1 MSSPVVVRDG
11 RADLC
16 DTYSS
21 SREERVVAG
30 AVLNEREGAEAVR
43 GARRVG
49 WGRAVFGS
57 ACLWAWGFLAYL
69 SPVLIPAE
77 RPVGGVGIEVGFFVS
92 QGAVVVAAVAIVL
105 ALRKRS
111 VAVGRGVLLVCASL
125 LALASALLPL
135 TVAIDAPWPLV
146 GCGAI
151 CGVAGTL
158 LGCAWGARY
167 SLESRDVSAVV
178 MVSFLVAYGIY
189 FAILLLYVA
198 TPFVVAAQVVVVFL
212 PLASWGLWFWDA
224 SARSGLA
231 PEVSPSSA
239 LSTDIAGSPGS
250 SGKAPGEVTAG
261 SRELHALPW
270 RSLGVIAVA
279 ALVGNVMASV
289 IMGTSY
295 EGADSLYPGGIALC
309 ACIATMALVPLT
321 AERTAF
327 SVAQLYRIT
336 VTFSVV
342 GLVAIL
348 VLGAAAVPVGG
359 ALVQGCTLFFQ
370 PLVYVVVTRSTRLQG
385 LSPLVAFGVG
395 QALISAVVLA
405 GNLAGKLLFQVAGET
420 PLLLSAVCGAG
431 VLALFFMVVAR
442 AAQVGEE
449 GNEEKDGGTEEM
461 EAETRGADRVKAAAA
476 GRGSSGV
483 AAGERLFE
491 DGGTTEAATL
501 PNGDCAAGVGAQGED
516 SCRCFCAGSRTNGP
530 RDGDPLTAGARS
542 HPSLH
547 RQRAVRDHGHREDPR
562 APHLREGPG
571 QQPTGTPRQG
581 GGPLDT
587 SPEIRR
593 SRPSLGGQ
601 RFGGY

>member
-11 RADLC
+11 RTDLC

-212 PLASWGLWFWDA
+212 PLVSWGLWFWDA

-231 PEVSPSSA
+231 PEVLPSSA

-405 GNLAGKLLFQVAGET
+405 GNLVGKLLFQMAGET

-516 SCRCFCAGSRTNGP
+516 SAAVFARAVG
-530 RDGDPLTAGARS
+530 LTARETEIL
-542 HPSLH
+542 SLL
-547 RQRAVRDHGHREDPR
+547 VRGRTLPYIANE
-562 APHLREGPG
+562 LFVT
-571 QQPTGTPRQG
+571 TGTVKTHVRHIYEKSLVNNRQEL
-581 GGPLDT
+581 LDKV
-587 SPEIRR
+587 EAR
-593 SRPSLGGQ
+593 
-601 RFGGY
+601 

>member
-57 ACLWAWGFLAYL
+57 ACLGAWGFLAYL

-231 PEVSPSSA
+231 PEVFPSSA

-516 SCRCFCAGSRTNGP
+516 SAAVFARAVG
-530 RDGDPLTAGARS
+530 LTARETEILSLLVRGRTLPYIANELFVTPGTVKTHVRHIYEKALVNNRQELLDKVEAR
-542 HPSLH
+542 
-547 RQRAVRDHGHREDPR
+547 
-562 APHLREGPG
+562 
-571 QQPTGTPRQG
+571 
-581 GGPLDT
+581 
-587 SPEIRR
+587 
-593 SRPSLGGQ
+593 
-601 RFGGY
+601 

>member
-1 MSSPVVVRDG
+1 M
-11 RADLC
+11 
-16 DTYSS
+16 
-21 SREERVVAG
+21 AG

-105 ALRKRS
+105 ALRKHS
-111 VAVGRGVLLVCASL
+111 VAVGRGVLLACASL
-125 LALASALLPL
+125 LALASALLQL
-135 TVAIDAPWPLV
+135 TVALDAPWPLV

-189 FAILLLYVA
+189 FAVLLLYVA

-224 SARSGLA
+224 SACSGLA
-231 PEVSPSSA
+231 PEVFPSSA

-405 GNLAGKLLFQVAGET
+405 GNLVGKLLFQMSGET

-431 VLALFFMVVAR
+431 ALALFFMVVAR

-516 SCRCFCAGSRTNGP
+516 SAAVFARAVG
-530 RDGDPLTAGARS
+530 LTARETEIL
-542 HPSLH
+542 SLL
-547 RQRAVRDHGHREDPR
+547 VRGRTLPYIANE
-562 APHLREGPG
+562 LFVT
-571 QQPTGTPRQG
+571 TGTVKTYVRHIYEKSLVNNRQEL
-581 GGPLDT
+581 LDKV
-587 SPEIRR
+587 EAR
-593 SRPSLGGQ
+593 
-601 RFGGY
+601 

>member
-11 RADLC
+11 RTDLC

-105 ALRKRS
+105 ALRKHS
-111 VAVGRGVLLVCASL
+111 VAAGRGVLLACASL

-189 FAILLLYVA
+189 FAVLLLYVA

-212 PLASWGLWFWDA
+212 PIASWGLWFWDA

-231 PEVSPSSA
+231 PEVFPSSA

-321 AERTAF
+321 AERAAF

-431 VLALFFMVVAR
+431 VLALFFIVVAR

-516 SCRCFCAGSRTNGP
+516 SAAVFARAVG
-530 RDGDPLTAGARS
+530 LTARETEIL
-542 HPSLH
+542 SLL
-547 RQRAVRDHGHREDPR
+547 VRGRTLPYIANE
-562 APHLREGPG
+562 LFVT
-571 QQPTGTPRQG
+571 TGTVKTHVRHIYEKALVNNRQEL
-581 GGPLDT
+581 LDKV
-587 SPEIRR
+587 EAR
-593 SRPSLGGQ
+593 
-601 RFGGY
+601 

>member
-11 RADLC
+11 RTDLC

-212 PLASWGLWFWDA
+212 PLVSWGLWFWDA

-231 PEVSPSSA
+231 PEVFPSSA

-327 SVAQLYRIT
+327 SVVQLYRIT

-405 GNLAGKLLFQVAGET
+405 GNLVGKLLFQMAGET

-516 SCRCFCAGSRTNGP
+516 SAAVFARAVG
-530 RDGDPLTAGARS
+530 LTARETEIL
-542 HPSLH
+542 SLL
-547 RQRAVRDHGHREDPR
+547 VRGRTLPYIANE
-562 APHLREGPG
+562 LFVT
-571 QQPTGTPRQG
+571 TGTVKTHVRHIYEKALVNNRQEL
-581 GGPLDT
+581 LDKV
-587 SPEIRR
+587 EAR
-593 SRPSLGGQ
+593 
-601 RFGGY
+601 

>member
-1 MSSPVVVRDG
+1 MQVKAMSSPVVVRDG
-11 RADLC
+11 RIDLC

-77 RPVGGVGIEVGFFVS
+77 RPAGGVGIEVGFFVS

-105 ALRKRS
+105 ALRKHS
-111 VAVGRGVLLVCASL
+111 VAVGRGVLLACASL
-125 LALASALLPL
+125 LALASALLQL
-135 TVAIDAPWPLV
+135 TVALDAPWPLV

-151 CGVAGTL
+151 CGMAGTL

-189 FAILLLYVA
+189 FSVLLLYVA

-212 PLASWGLWFWDA
+212 PIASWGLWFWDA

-231 PEVSPSSA
+231 PEVFPSSA

-250 SGKAPGEVTAG
+250 SRKAPGEVTAG

-370 PLVYVVVTRSTRLQG
+370 PLVYVVVTRSTRLQS

-405 GNLAGKLLFQVAGET
+405 GNLVGKLLFQMAGAT

-442 AAQVGEE
+442 AAQVGADEGEE
-449 GNEEKDGGTEEM
+449 ADGDAEKME
-461 EAETRGADRVKAAAA
+461 EAEEVEEAPRRERGRTGKSSCSPELALAEGKGSSVLDEAQEEDPAAAFA
-476 GRGSSGV
+476 RAVGLTARETEILSLLARGR
-483 AAGERLFE
+483 
-491 DGGTTEAATL
+491 TL
-501 PNGDCAAGVGAQGED
+501 PYIANELFV
-516 SCRCFCAGSRTNGP
+516 T
-530 RDGDPLTAGARS
+530 
-542 HPSLH
+542 
-547 RQRAVRDHGHREDPR
+547 
-562 APHLREGPG
+562 
-571 QQPTGTPRQG
+571 TGTVKTHVRHIYEKALVNNRQEL
-581 GGPLDT
+581 LDKV
-587 SPEIRR
+587 EAR
-593 SRPSLGGQ
+593 
-601 RFGGY
+601 

>member
-11 RADLC
+11 RTDLC

-158 LGCAWGARY
+158 LGCVWGARY

-231 PEVSPSSA
+231 PEVFPSSA

-405 GNLAGKLLFQVAGET
+405 GNLVGKLLFQMAGET

-501 PNGDCAAGVGAQGED
+501 PNGDCAAGVGAHGED
-516 SCRCFCAGSRTNGP
+516 SATVFARAVG
-530 RDGDPLTAGARS
+530 LTAREAEILG
-542 HPSLH
+542 LL
-547 RQRAVRDHGHREDPR
+547 VRGRTLPYIANE
-562 APHLREGPG
+562 LFVT
-571 QQPTGTPRQG
+571 TGTVKTHVRHIYEKSLVNNRQEL
-581 GGPLDT
+581 LDKV
-587 SPEIRR
+587 EAR
-593 SRPSLGGQ
+593 
-601 RFGGY
+601 

>member
-11 RADLC
+11 RTDLC

-231 PEVSPSSA
+231 PEVFPSSA

-385 LSPLVAFGVG
+385 LSPLAAFGVG

-405 GNLAGKLLFQVAGET
+405 GNLVGKLLFQMAGET

-516 SCRCFCAGSRTNGP
+516 SAAVFARAVG
-530 RDGDPLTAGARS
+530 LTARETEIL
-542 HPSLH
+542 SLL
-547 RQRAVRDHGHREDPR
+547 VRGRTLPYIANE
-562 APHLREGPG
+562 LFVT
-571 QQPTGTPRQG
+571 TGTVKTHVRHIYEKSLVNNRQEL
-581 GGPLDT
+581 LDKV
-587 SPEIRR
+587 EA
-593 SRPSLGGQ
+593 L
-601 RFGGY
+601 

>member
-111 VAVGRGVLLVCASL
+111 VAVGLGVLLVCASL

-231 PEVSPSSA
+231 PEVFPSSA

-516 SCRCFCAGSRTNGP
+516 SAAVFARAVG
-530 RDGDPLTAGARS
+530 LTARETEIL
-542 HPSLH
+542 SLL
-547 RQRAVRDHGHREDPR
+547 VRGRTLPYIANE
-562 APHLREGPG
+562 LFVT
-571 QQPTGTPRQG
+571 TGTVKTHVRHIYEKALVNNRQEL
-581 GGPLDT
+581 LDKV
-587 SPEIRR
+587 EAR
-593 SRPSLGGQ
+593 
-601 RFGGY
+601 

>member
-11 RADLC
+11 RTDLC

-231 PEVSPSSA
+231 PEVFPSSA

-321 AERTAF
+321 AERAAF

-370 PLVYVVVTRSTRLQG
+370 PLVYVVVTRSIRLQG

-405 GNLAGKLLFQVAGET
+405 GNLVGKLLFQMAGET

-516 SCRCFCAGSRTNGP
+516 SAAVFARAVG
-530 RDGDPLTAGARS
+530 LTARETEIL
-542 HPSLH
+542 SLL
-547 RQRAVRDHGHREDPR
+547 VRGRTLPYIANE
-562 APHLREGPG
+562 LFVT
-571 QQPTGTPRQG
+571 TGTVKTHVRHIYEKSLVNNRQEL
-581 GGPLDT
+581 LDKV
-587 SPEIRR
+587 EAR
-593 SRPSLGGQ
+593 
-601 RFGGY
+601 

>member
-11 RADLC
+11 RTDLC

-111 VAVGRGVLLVCASL
+111 VAVERGVLLVCASL

-231 PEVSPSSA
+231 PEVFPSSA

-405 GNLAGKLLFQVAGET
+405 GNLVGKLLFQMAGET

-516 SCRCFCAGSRTNGP
+516 SAAVFARAVG
-530 RDGDPLTAGARS
+530 LTARETEIL
-542 HPSLH
+542 SLL
-547 RQRAVRDHGHREDPR
+547 VRGRTLPYIANE
-562 APHLREGPG
+562 LFVT
-571 QQPTGTPRQG
+571 TGTVKTHVRHIYEKSLVNNRQEL
-581 GGPLDT
+581 LDKV
-587 SPEIRR
+587 EAR
-593 SRPSLGGQ
+593 
-601 RFGGY
+601 

>member
-1 MSSPVVVRDG
+1 M
-11 RADLC
+11 
-16 DTYSS
+16 
-21 SREERVVAG
+21 AG

-105 ALRKRS
+105 ALRKHS
-111 VAVGRGVLLVCASL
+111 VAVGRGVLLACASL

-189 FAILLLYVA
+189 FAVLLLYVA

-212 PLASWGLWFWDA
+212 PIASWGLWFWDA

-231 PEVSPSSA
+231 PEVFPSSA

-261 SRELHALPW
+261 SHELHALPW

-321 AERTAF
+321 AERAAF

-431 VLALFFMVVAR
+431 VLALFFIVVAR

-516 SCRCFCAGSRTNGP
+516 SAAVFARAVG
-530 RDGDPLTAGARS
+530 LTARETEIL
-542 HPSLH
+542 SLL
-547 RQRAVRDHGHREDPR
+547 VRGRTLPYIANE
-562 APHLREGPG
+562 LFVT
-571 QQPTGTPRQG
+571 TGTVKTHVRHIYEKALVNNRQEL
-581 GGPLDT
+581 LDKV
-587 SPEIRR
+587 EAR
-593 SRPSLGGQ
+593 
-601 RFGGY
+601 

>member
-1 MSSPVVVRDG
+1 M
-11 RADLC
+11 
-16 DTYSS
+16 
-21 SREERVVAG
+21 AG

-189 FAILLLYVA
+189 FAVLLLYVA

-212 PLASWGLWFWDA
+212 PIASWGLWFWDA

-231 PEVSPSSA
+231 PEVFPSSA

-321 AERTAF
+321 AERAAF

-431 VLALFFMVVAR
+431 VLALFFIVVAR

-516 SCRCFCAGSRTNGP
+516 SAAVFARAVG
-530 RDGDPLTAGARS
+530 LTARETEIL
-542 HPSLH
+542 SLL
-547 RQRAVRDHGHREDPR
+547 VRGRTLPYIANE
-562 APHLREGPG
+562 LFVT
-571 QQPTGTPRQG
+571 TGTVKTHVRHIYEKALVNNRQEL
-581 GGPLDT
+581 LDKV
-587 SPEIRR
+587 EAR
-593 SRPSLGGQ
+593 
-601 RFGGY
+601 

>member
-11 RADLC
+11 RTDLC

-231 PEVSPSSA
+231 PEVFPSSA

-405 GNLAGKLLFQVAGET
+405 GNLVGKLLFQMAGET

-516 SCRCFCAGSRTNGP
+516 SAAVFARAVG
-530 RDGDPLTAGARS
+530 LTARETEIL
-542 HPSLH
+542 SLL
-547 RQRAVRDHGHREDPR
+547 VRGRTLPYIANE
-562 APHLREGPG
+562 LFVT
-571 QQPTGTPRQG
+571 TGTVKTHVRHIYENSLVNNRQEL
-581 GGPLDT
+581 LDKV
-587 SPEIRR
+587 EAR
-593 SRPSLGGQ
+593 
-601 RFGGY
+601 

>member
-11 RADLC
+11 RTDLC
-16 DTYSS
+16 DTYSR

-231 PEVSPSSA
+231 PEVFPSSA

-348 VLGAAAVPVGG
+348 VLGAAAVSVGG

-442 AAQVGEE
+442 AAQVGADEGEE
-449 GNEEKDGGTEEM
+449 ADGDAEKME
-461 EAETRGADRVKAAAA
+461 EAEEVEEAPRRERGRTGKSSCSPELALAEGKGSSVLDEAQEEDPAAAFA
-476 GRGSSGV
+476 RAVGLTARETEILALLVRGR
-483 AAGERLFE
+483 
-491 DGGTTEAATL
+491 TL
-501 PNGDCAAGVGAQGED
+501 PYIANELFV
-516 SCRCFCAGSRTNGP
+516 T
-530 RDGDPLTAGARS
+530 
-542 HPSLH
+542 
-547 RQRAVRDHGHREDPR
+547 
-562 APHLREGPG
+562 
-571 QQPTGTPRQG
+571 TGTVKTHVRHIYEKALVNNRQEL
-581 GGPLDT
+581 LDKV
-587 SPEIRR
+587 EAR
-593 SRPSLGGQ
+593 
-601 RFGGY
+601 

>member
-11 RADLC
+11 RTDLC
-16 DTYSS
+16 DTYSR

-231 PEVSPSSA
+231 PEVFPSSA

-261 SRELHALPW
+261 SRELHAIPW

-442 AAQVGEE
+442 AAQVGADEGEE
-449 GNEEKDGGTEEM
+449 ADGDAEKMEKAEEVEEAPRRERGRTGKSSCSPELALAEGKGSSVLD
-461 EAETRGADRVKAAAA
+461 EAQEEDPAAAFA
-476 GRGSSGV
+476 RAVGLTARETEILSLLARGR
-483 AAGERLFE
+483 
-491 DGGTTEAATL
+491 TL
-501 PNGDCAAGVGAQGED
+501 PYIANELFV
-516 SCRCFCAGSRTNGP
+516 T
-530 RDGDPLTAGARS
+530 
-542 HPSLH
+542 
-547 RQRAVRDHGHREDPR
+547 
-562 APHLREGPG
+562 
-571 QQPTGTPRQG
+571 TGTVKTHVRHIYEKALVNNRQEL
-581 GGPLDT
+581 LDKV
-587 SPEIRR
+587 EAR
-593 SRPSLGGQ
+593 
-601 RFGGY
+601 

>member
-11 RADLC
+11 RTDLC
-16 DTYSS
+16 DTYSR

-212 PLASWGLWFWDA
+212 PLASWGLWFWDV

-231 PEVSPSSA
+231 PEVFPSSA
-239 LSTDIAGSPGS
+239 LSTDIAGSSGS

-405 GNLAGKLLFQVAGET
+405 GNLVGKLLFQMAGET

-516 SCRCFCAGSRTNGP
+516 SAAVFARAVG
-530 RDGDPLTAGARS
+530 LTARETEIL
-542 HPSLH
+542 SLL
-547 RQRAVRDHGHREDPR
+547 VRGRTLPYIANE
-562 APHLREGPG
+562 LFVT
-571 QQPTGTPRQG
+571 TGTVKTHVRHIYEKALVNNRQEL
-581 GGPLDT
+581 LDKV
-587 SPEIRR
+587 EAR
-593 SRPSLGGQ
+593 
-601 RFGGY
+601 

>member
-1 MSSPVVVRDG
+1 M
-11 RADLC
+11 
-16 DTYSS
+16 
-21 SREERVVAG
+21 AG

-231 PEVSPSSA
+231 PEVFPSSA

-370 PLVYVVVTRSTRLQG
+370 PLVYVVVTRNTRLQG

-405 GNLAGKLLFQVAGET
+405 GNLVGKLLFQMAGET

-516 SCRCFCAGSRTNGP
+516 SAAVFARAVG
-530 RDGDPLTAGARS
+530 LTARETEIL
-542 HPSLH
+542 SLL
-547 RQRAVRDHGHREDPR
+547 VRGRTLPYIANE
-562 APHLREGPG
+562 LFVT
-571 QQPTGTPRQG
+571 TGTVKTHVRHIYEKSLVNNRQEL
-581 GGPLDT
+581 LDKV
-587 SPEIRR
+587 EAR
-593 SRPSLGGQ
+593 
-601 RFGGY
+601 

>member
-11 RADLC
+11 RTDLC

-212 PLASWGLWFWDA
+212 PLVSWGLWFWDA

-231 PEVSPSSA
+231 PEVFPSSA

-405 GNLAGKLLFQVAGET
+405 GNLVGKLLFQMAGET

-501 PNGDCAAGVGAQGED
+501 PNGDCAAGVGAQGEE
-516 SCRCFCAGSRTNGP
+516 SAAVFARAVG
-530 RDGDPLTAGARS
+530 LTARETEIL
-542 HPSLH
+542 SLL
-547 RQRAVRDHGHREDPR
+547 VRGRTLPYIANE
-562 APHLREGPG
+562 LFVT
-571 QQPTGTPRQG
+571 TGTVKTHVRHIYEKSLVNNRQEL
-581 GGPLDT
+581 LDKV
-587 SPEIRR
+587 EAR
-593 SRPSLGGQ
+593 
-601 RFGGY
+601 

>member
-1 MSSPVVVRDG
+1 M
-11 RADLC
+11 
-16 DTYSS
+16 
-21 SREERVVAG
+21 AG

-189 FAILLLYVA
+189 FAVLLLYVA

-231 PEVSPSSA
+231 PEVFPSSA

-405 GNLAGKLLFQVAGET
+405 GNLVGKLLFQVAGET

-491 DGGTTEAATL
+491 DGCTTEAATL
-501 PNGDCAAGVGAQGED
+501 PNGDCAAGAGAQGED
-516 SCRCFCAGSRTNGP
+516 SAAVFARAAG
-530 RDGDPLTAGARS
+530 LTARETEILA
-542 HPSLH
+542 LL
-547 RQRAVRDHGHREDPR
+547 VRGRTLPYIANE
-562 APHLREGPG
+562 LFVT
-571 QQPTGTPRQG
+571 TGTVKTHVRHIYEKALVNNRQEL
-581 GGPLDT
+581 LDKV
-587 SPEIRR
+587 EAR
-593 SRPSLGGQ
+593 
-601 RFGGY
+601 

>member
-1 MSSPVVVRDG
+1 M
-11 RADLC
+11 
-16 DTYSS
+16 
-21 SREERVVAG
+21 AG

-231 PEVSPSSA
+231 PEVFPSSA

-405 GNLAGKLLFQVAGET
+405 GNLVGKLLFQMAGET

-501 PNGDCAAGVGAQGED
+501 PNGDCAAGVGAHGED
-516 SCRCFCAGSRTNGP
+516 SATVFARAVG
-530 RDGDPLTAGARS
+530 LTARETEIL
-542 HPSLH
+542 SLL
-547 RQRAVRDHGHREDPR
+547 VRGRTLPYIANE
-562 APHLREGPG
+562 LFVT
-571 QQPTGTPRQG
+571 TGTVKTHVRHIYEKALVNNRQEL
-581 GGPLDT
+581 LDKV
-587 SPEIRR
+587 EAR
-593 SRPSLGGQ
+593 
-601 RFGGY
+601 

>member
-1 MSSPVVVRDG
+1 M
-11 RADLC
+11 
-16 DTYSS
+16 
-21 SREERVVAG
+21 AG

-231 PEVSPSSA
+231 PEVFPSSA

-348 VLGAAAVPVGG
+348 MLGAAAVPVGG

-405 GNLAGKLLFQVAGET
+405 GNLVGKLLFQMAGET

-516 SCRCFCAGSRTNGP
+516 SAAVFARAVG
-530 RDGDPLTAGARS
+530 LTARETEIL
-542 HPSLH
+542 SLL
-547 RQRAVRDHGHREDPR
+547 VRGRTLPYIANE
-562 APHLREGPG
+562 LFVT
-571 QQPTGTPRQG
+571 TGTVKTHVRHIYEKSLVNNRQEL
-581 GGPLDT
+581 LDKV
-587 SPEIRR
+587 EAR
-593 SRPSLGGQ
+593 
-601 RFGGY
+601 

>member
-1 MSSPVVVRDG
+1 M
-11 RADLC
+11 
-16 DTYSS
+16 
-21 SREERVVAG
+21 AG

-231 PEVSPSSA
+231 PEVFPSSA

-370 PLVYVVVTRSTRLQG
+370 PLVYVAVTRSTRLQG
-385 LSPLVAFGVG
+385 LSPLVAFGMG

-405 GNLAGKLLFQVAGET
+405 GNLVGKLLFQMAGET

-516 SCRCFCAGSRTNGP
+516 SAAVFARAVG
-530 RDGDPLTAGARS
+530 LTARETEIL
-542 HPSLH
+542 SLL
-547 RQRAVRDHGHREDPR
+547 VRGRTLPYIANE
-562 APHLREGPG
+562 LFVT
-571 QQPTGTPRQG
+571 TGTVKTHVRHIYEKSLVNNRQEL
-581 GGPLDT
+581 LDKV
-587 SPEIRR
+587 EAR
-593 SRPSLGGQ
+593 
-601 RFGGY
+601 

>member
-231 PEVSPSSA
+231 PEVFPSSA

-516 SCRCFCAGSRTNGP
+516 SAAVFARAVG
-530 RDGDPLTAGARS
+530 LTARETEIL
-542 HPSLH
+542 SLL
-547 RQRAVRDHGHREDPR
+547 VRGRTLPYIANE
-562 APHLREGPG
+562 LFVT
-571 QQPTGTPRQG
+571 TGTVKTRVRHIYEKALVNNRQEL
-581 GGPLDT
+581 LDKV
-587 SPEIRR
+587 EAR
-593 SRPSLGGQ
+593 
-601 RFGGY
+601 

>member
-11 RADLC
+11 RTDLC

-231 PEVSPSSA
+231 PEVFPSSA

-395 QALISAVVLA
+395 QALISAVVPA
-405 GNLAGKLLFQVAGET
+405 GNLVGKLLFQMAGET

-516 SCRCFCAGSRTNGP
+516 SAAVFARAVG
-530 RDGDPLTAGARS
+530 LTARETEIL
-542 HPSLH
+542 SLL
-547 RQRAVRDHGHREDPR
+547 VRGRTLPYIANE
-562 APHLREGPG
+562 LFVT
-571 QQPTGTPRQG
+571 TGTVKTHVRHIYEKSLVNNRQEL
-581 GGPLDT
+581 LDKV
-587 SPEIRR
+587 EAR
-593 SRPSLGGQ
+593 
-601 RFGGY
+601 

>member
-1 MSSPVVVRDG
+1 M
-11 RADLC
+11 
-16 DTYSS
+16 
-21 SREERVVAG
+21 AG

-43 GARRVG
+43 GAHRVG
-49 WGRAVFGS
+49 WGRAVLGS

-69 SPVLIPAE
+69 SPVLIPVE
-77 RPVGGVGIEVGFFVS
+77 RPAGGVGIEVGFFVS

-105 ALRKRS
+105 ALRKHS

-189 FAILLLYVA
+189 FAVLLLYVA

-231 PEVSPSSA
+231 PEVFPSSA

-327 SVAQLYRIT
+327 SIAQLYRIT

-405 GNLAGKLLFQVAGET
+405 GNLVGKLLFQMAGET

-516 SCRCFCAGSRTNGP
+516 SAAVFARAVG
-530 RDGDPLTAGARS
+530 LTARETEIL
-542 HPSLH
+542 SLL
-547 RQRAVRDHGHREDPR
+547 VRGRTLPYIANE
-562 APHLREGPG
+562 LFVT
-571 QQPTGTPRQG
+571 TGTVKTHVRHIYEKALVNNRQEL
-581 GGPLDT
+581 LDKV
-587 SPEIRR
+587 EAR
-593 SRPSLGGQ
+593 
-601 RFGGY
+601 

>member
-11 RADLC
+11 RTDLC

-231 PEVSPSSA
+231 PEVFPSSA

-405 GNLAGKLLFQVAGET
+405 GNLVGKLLFQMAGET

-431 VLALFFMVVAR
+431 VLFFMVVAR

-516 SCRCFCAGSRTNGP
+516 SAAVFARAVG
-530 RDGDPLTAGARS
+530 LTARETEIL
-542 HPSLH
+542 SLL
-547 RQRAVRDHGHREDPR
+547 VRGRTLPYIANE
-562 APHLREGPG
+562 LFVT
-571 QQPTGTPRQG
+571 TGTVKTHVRHIYEKSLVNNRQEL
-581 GGPLDT
+581 LDKV
-587 SPEIRR
+587 EAR
-593 SRPSLGGQ
+593 
-601 RFGGY
+601 

>member
-212 PLASWGLWFWDA
+212 PLASWGLWFWEA

-231 PEVSPSSA
+231 PEVFPSSA

-516 SCRCFCAGSRTNGP
+516 SAAVFARAVG
-530 RDGDPLTAGARS
+530 LTARETEIL
-542 HPSLH
+542 SLL
-547 RQRAVRDHGHREDPR
+547 VRGRTLPYIANE
-562 APHLREGPG
+562 LFVT
-571 QQPTGTPRQG
+571 TGTVKTHVRHIYEKSLVNNRQEL
-581 GGPLDT
+581 LDKV
-587 SPEIRR
+587 EAR
-593 SRPSLGGQ
+593 
-601 RFGGY
+601 

>member
-1 MSSPVVVRDG
+1 M
-11 RADLC
+11 
-16 DTYSS
+16 
-21 SREERVVAG
+21 AG

-135 TVAIDAPWPLV
+135 TVAIDAPWSLV

-231 PEVSPSSA
+231 PEVFPSSA

-405 GNLAGKLLFQVAGET
+405 GNLVGKLLFQMAGET

-516 SCRCFCAGSRTNGP
+516 SAAVFARAVG
-530 RDGDPLTAGARS
+530 LTARETEIL
-542 HPSLH
+542 SLL
-547 RQRAVRDHGHREDPR
+547 VRGRTLPYIANE
-562 APHLREGPG
+562 LFVT
-571 QQPTGTPRQG
+571 TGTVKTHVRHIYEKSLVNNRQEL
-581 GGPLDT
+581 LDKV
-587 SPEIRR
+587 EAR
-593 SRPSLGGQ
+593 
-601 RFGGY
+601 

>member
-1 MSSPVVVRDG
+1 MLSPVVVRDG

-77 RPVGGVGIEVGFFVS
+77 RPAGGVGIEVGFFVS

-105 ALRKRS
+105 ALRKHS

-125 LALASALLPL
+125 LALASALLQL
-135 TVAIDAPWPLV
+135 TVALDAPWPLV

-151 CGVAGTL
+151 CGMAGTL

-231 PEVSPSSA
+231 PEVFPSSA

-442 AAQVGEE
+442 AAQVGADEGEE
-449 GNEEKDGGTEEM
+449 ADGDAEKME
-461 EAETRGADRVKAAAA
+461 EAEEVEEAPRRERGRTGKSSCSPELALAEGKGSSVLDEAQEEDPAAAFA
-476 GRGSSGV
+476 RAVGLTARETEILALLVRGR
-483 AAGERLFE
+483 
-491 DGGTTEAATL
+491 TL
-501 PNGDCAAGVGAQGED
+501 PYIANELFV
-516 SCRCFCAGSRTNGP
+516 T
-530 RDGDPLTAGARS
+530 
-542 HPSLH
+542 
-547 RQRAVRDHGHREDPR
+547 
-562 APHLREGPG
+562 
-571 QQPTGTPRQG
+571 TGTVKTHVRHIYEKALVNNRQEL
-581 GGPLDT
+581 LDKV
-587 SPEIRR
+587 EAR
-593 SRPSLGGQ
+593 
-601 RFGGY
+601 

>member
-231 PEVSPSSA
+231 PEVFPSSA

-270 RSLGVIAVA
+270 RSMGVIAVA

-405 GNLAGKLLFQVAGET
+405 GNLVGKLLFQMAGET

-491 DGGTTEAATL
+491 DGGTTEAAAL

-516 SCRCFCAGSRTNGP
+516 SAAVFARAVG
-530 RDGDPLTAGARS
+530 LTARETEIL
-542 HPSLH
+542 SLL
-547 RQRAVRDHGHREDPR
+547 VRGRTLPYIANE
-562 APHLREGPG
+562 LFVT
-571 QQPTGTPRQG
+571 TGTVKTHVRHIYEKSLVNNRQEL
-581 GGPLDT
+581 LDKV
-587 SPEIRR
+587 EAR
-593 SRPSLGGQ
+593 
-601 RFGGY
+601 

>member
-1 MSSPVVVRDG
+1 M
-11 RADLC
+11 
-16 DTYSS
+16 
-21 SREERVVAG
+21 AG

-43 GARRVG
+43 GVRRVG

-231 PEVSPSSA
+231 PEVFPSSA

-405 GNLAGKLLFQVAGET
+405 GNLVGKLLFQMAGET

-501 PNGDCAAGVGAQGED
+501 PNGDFAAGVGAQGED
-516 SCRCFCAGSRTNGP
+516 SAAVFARAAG
-530 RDGDPLTAGARS
+530 LTARETEILA
-542 HPSLH
+542 LL
-547 RQRAVRDHGHREDPR
+547 VRGRTLPYIANE
-562 APHLREGPG
+562 LFVT
-571 QQPTGTPRQG
+571 TGTVKTHVRHIYEKALVNNRQEL
-581 GGPLDT
+581 LDKV
-587 SPEIRR
+587 EAR
-593 SRPSLGGQ
+593 
-601 RFGGY
+601 

>member
-11 RADLC
+11 RTDLC

-167 SLESRDVSAVV
+167 SLEPRDVSAVV

-231 PEVSPSSA
+231 PEVFPSSA

-405 GNLAGKLLFQVAGET
+405 GNLVGKLLFQMAGET

-516 SCRCFCAGSRTNGP
+516 SAAVFARAVG
-530 RDGDPLTAGARS
+530 LTARETEIL
-542 HPSLH
+542 SLL
-547 RQRAVRDHGHREDPR
+547 VRGRTLPYIANE
-562 APHLREGPG
+562 LFVT
-571 QQPTGTPRQG
+571 TGTVKTHVRHIYEKSLVNNRQEL
-581 GGPLDT
+581 LDKV
-587 SPEIRR
+587 EAR
-593 SRPSLGGQ
+593 
-601 RFGGY
+601 

>member
-11 RADLC
+11 RTDLC

-212 PLASWGLWFWDA
+212 PLASWGLWFWEA

-231 PEVSPSSA
+231 PEVFPSSA

-516 SCRCFCAGSRTNGP
+516 SAAVFARAVG
-530 RDGDPLTAGARS
+530 LTARETEIL
-542 HPSLH
+542 SLL
-547 RQRAVRDHGHREDPR
+547 VRGRTLPYIANE
-562 APHLREGPG
+562 LFVT
-571 QQPTGTPRQG
+571 TGTVKTHVRHIYEKSLVNNRQEL
-581 GGPLDT
+581 LDKV
-587 SPEIRR
+587 EAR
-593 SRPSLGGQ
+593 
-601 RFGGY
+601 

>member
-11 RADLC
+11 RIDLC
-16 DTYSS
+16 DTYSR

-111 VAVGRGVLLVCASL
+111 VAVGSGVLLACASL

-231 PEVSPSSA
+231 PEVFPSSA

-405 GNLAGKLLFQVAGET
+405 GNLVGKLLFQMAGET

-449 GNEEKDGGTEEM
+449 GNEEKDGGTEET

-516 SCRCFCAGSRTNGP
+516 SAAVFARAVG
-530 RDGDPLTAGARS
+530 LTARETEIL
-542 HPSLH
+542 SLL
-547 RQRAVRDHGHREDPR
+547 VRGRTLPYIANE
-562 APHLREGPG
+562 LFVT
-571 QQPTGTPRQG
+571 TGTVKTHVRHIYEKALVNNRQEL
-581 GGPLDT
+581 LDKV
-587 SPEIRR
+587 EAR
-593 SRPSLGGQ
+593 
-601 RFGGY
+601 

>member
-11 RADLC
+11 RTDLC

-43 GARRVG
+43 GAHRVG
-49 WGRAVFGS
+49 WGRAVLGS

-105 ALRKRS
+105 ALRKHS
-111 VAVGRGVLLVCASL
+111 VAVGRGVLLACASL

-198 TPFVVAAQVVVVFL
+198 TPFVVAAQVVAVFL

-231 PEVSPSSA
+231 PEVFPSSA

-405 GNLAGKLLFQVAGET
+405 GNLVGKLLFQMAGET

-516 SCRCFCAGSRTNGP
+516 SAAVFA
-530 RDGDPLTAGARS
+530 
-542 HPSLH
+542 
-547 RQRAVRDHGHREDPR
+547 RAVGLMARETEILSLLVRGRTLPYI
-562 APHLREGPG
+562 ANELFVT
-571 QQPTGTPRQG
+571 TGTVKTHVRHIYEKALVNNRQEL
-581 GGPLDT
+581 LDKV
-587 SPEIRR
+587 EAR
-593 SRPSLGGQ
+593 
-601 RFGGY
+601 

>member
-231 PEVSPSSA
+231 PEVFPSSA

-405 GNLAGKLLFQVAGET
+405 GNLAGKLLFHVAGET

-516 SCRCFCAGSRTNGP
+516 SAAVFARAVG
-530 RDGDPLTAGARS
+530 LTARETEIL
-542 HPSLH
+542 SLL
-547 RQRAVRDHGHREDPR
+547 VRGRTLPYIANE
-562 APHLREGPG
+562 LFVT
-571 QQPTGTPRQG
+571 TGTVKTHVRHIYEKALVNNRQEL
-581 GGPLDT
+581 LDKV
-587 SPEIRR
+587 EAR
-593 SRPSLGGQ
+593 
-601 RFGGY
+601 

>member
-11 RADLC
+11 RTDLC

-105 ALRKRS
+105 ALRKHS
-111 VAVGRGVLLVCASL
+111 VAVGRGVLLACASL

-189 FAILLLYVA
+189 FAVLLLYVA

-212 PLASWGLWFWDA
+212 PIASLGLWFWDA

-231 PEVSPSSA
+231 PEVFPSSA

-321 AERTAF
+321 AERAAF

-431 VLALFFMVVAR
+431 VLALFFIVVAR

-516 SCRCFCAGSRTNGP
+516 SAAVFARAVG
-530 RDGDPLTAGARS
+530 LTARETEIL
-542 HPSLH
+542 SLL
-547 RQRAVRDHGHREDPR
+547 VRGRTLPYIANE
-562 APHLREGPG
+562 LFVT
-571 QQPTGTPRQG
+571 TGTVKTHVRHIYEKALVNNRQEL
-581 GGPLDT
+581 LDKV
-587 SPEIRR
+587 EAR
-593 SRPSLGGQ
+593 
-601 RFGGY
+601 